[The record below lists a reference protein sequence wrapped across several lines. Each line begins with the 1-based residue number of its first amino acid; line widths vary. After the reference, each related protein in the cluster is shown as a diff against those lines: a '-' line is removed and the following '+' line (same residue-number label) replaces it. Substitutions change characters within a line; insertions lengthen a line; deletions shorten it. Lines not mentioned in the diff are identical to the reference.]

1 MVEDNKYEA
10 KGRWFTCLIHL
21 RRKHAAEV
29 THVVCYHGDRAC
41 FLAAENWRRTDSVKR
56 CDSCIHMRVTDE
68 VSLQ

>member
-29 THVVCYHGDRAC
+29 THVVCYHTATVPA
-41 FLAAENWRRTDSVKR
+41 FW
-56 CDSCIHMRVTDE
+56 
-68 VSLQ
+68 LQKIGGGLTLSNDATHAFT